1 MKIFGRASG
10 EMHNFWQ
17 NYTDLMSGLM
27 IIFLIASVGYVV
39 SKDDSRKIKAI
50 ISAQKELADNSKYF
64 SYNENYNRFECTID
78 VNFIAYSITRN
89 EKESS
94 VIPEQDRSEL
104 INAGRELRNFIDEQ
118 RAKYDGID
126 FEIIIDGRAQ
136 EGKKKRKIS
145 KSDLQTINELS
156 YLRALSLYSLW
167 EENKLFNNKIDN
179 IHAAGSGFGGVG
191 RNPGQ
196 NRTFIISIIPFIK
209 K

>member
-104 INAGRELRNFIDEQ
+104 INAGRELRIFIDEQ

>member
-1 MKIFGRASG
+1 MKIFGKASG

>member
-78 VNFIAYSITRN
+78 VNFIAYSKD

-94 VIPEQDRSEL
+94 VIPVQDRSEL

-136 EGKKKRKIS
+136 EGKKKGIIRKS
-145 KSDLQTINELS
+145 TLQKINELS

-191 RNPGQ
+191 RTPGQ